1 MTRFSISN
9 LLLPISFA
17 QFCAIVR
24 EYKQI
29 AERAF
34 GTPCGMEI
42 KAMNYRKM
50 TTSFMLDD
58 SDMRWIDEQNRKAT
72 FFQASELSAVSAE
85 IFNKAV
91 YVEVVI
97 APVDKS
103 AAPNYAFAHVEFK
116 GSRPR
121 QATFYMQPE
130 SELVAEGLRKKFR
143 FQIFG
148 DGYSH
153 NTAY

>member
-34 GTPCGMEI
+34 GTPCGMEV
-42 KAMNYRKM
+42 KAMNRIKM
-50 TTSFMLDD
+50 TSTFMHDD
-58 SDMRWIDEQNRKAT
+58 GTMEWMDEQNRKAT
-72 FFQASELSAVSAE
+72 FFQASELSTVSAE
-85 IFNKAV
+85 IFGKAV
-91 YVEVVI
+91 YIEVII
-97 APVDKS
+97 APVNKE

-121 QATFYMQPE
+121 QATFYMQPDGE
-130 SELVAEGLRKKFR
+130 DSASVLRKKFR

-153 NTAY
+153 NTDY

>member
-72 FFQASELSAVSAE
+72 FFQASELSTVSAE
-85 IFNKAV
+85 IFDKAV
-91 YVEVVI
+91 YIEVII

-121 QATFYMQPE
+121 QATFYMQPDGE
-130 SELVAEGLRKKFR
+130 DSVSVLRKKFR

-148 DGYSH
+148 DGYTH
-153 NTAY
+153 NTDC